1 LKGYILKLI
10 QVLRLIPGSR
20 AYRLTM
26 MALMCAVT
34 AVMAQVRFNVGP
46 IPYTMQNV
54 GVILSG
60 LLLPPAYAA
69 GAMSLYLMLIALGL
83 PLAAGFAGGP
93 SVILGYC
100 GGYLVGFVISAFLM
114 SLLSRA
120 YLRIRGIG
128 LGEVKGKDFAALL
141 ALSFV
146 AILPTYILGFIIF
159 SFYALPGSALYGWSA
174 KVSSWL
180 GLGTHG
186 VLTLLIASVLIFI
199 PQDLLM
205 DHVIAIAVAKSV
217 AGLLKSKGVGLV

>member
-1 LKGYILKLI
+1 
-10 QVLRLIPGSR
+10 VTVGSR

-26 MALMCAVT
+26 VALTCAVT

-46 IPYTMQNV
+46 VPYTMQNV

-69 GAMSLYLMLIALGL
+69 GAMLLYLLLIALGL
-83 PLAAGFAGGP
+83 PLAAGFVGGP

-100 GGYLVGFVISAFLM
+100 GGYLIGFVISAFLM

-120 YLRIRGIG
+120 YLRWRGIE
-128 LGEVKGKDFAALL
+128 LSEVRGKDFAALL

-146 AILPTYILGFIIF
+146 AILPTYVLGFIVF
-159 SFYALPGSALYGWSA
+159 SFYALPGSVLYGWSMR
-174 KVSSWL
+174 VSSWL
-180 GLGTHG
+180 GLGAHG
-186 VLTLLIASVLIFI
+186 ITALFIASVLIFI

-205 DHVIAIAVAKSV
+205 DHVIAIAVARGV
-217 AGLLKSKGVGLV
+217 AGLLKSKGVGLA

>member
-1 LKGYILKLI
+1 MGMD
-10 QVLRLIPGSR
+10 GG

-26 MALMCAVT
+26 VALMCAVT
-34 AVMAQVRFNVGP
+34 AVMAQVRFSVGP
-46 IPYTMQNV
+46 VPYTMQNV

-69 GAMSLYLMLIALGL
+69 GAMLLYLLLIALGL

-120 YLRIRGIG
+120 YLRWRGIE
-128 LGEVKGKDFAALL
+128 LSEVKGKDFAALL

-146 AILPTYILGFIIF
+146 AILPTYVLGFIVF
-159 SFYALPGSALYGWSA
+159 SFYALPGSALYGWSV

-180 GLGTHG
+180 GLGVRG
-186 VLTLLIASVLIFI
+186 IIALFIASVLIFI
-199 PQDLLM
+199 PQDLFV
-205 DHVIAIAVAKSV
+205 DHVIAIAVARGV

>member
-1 LKGYILKLI
+1 MGMS
-10 QVLRLIPGSR
+10 GG

-26 MALMCAVT
+26 VALMCAVT
-34 AVMAQVRFNVGP
+34 AVMAQVRFSVGP
-46 IPYTMQNV
+46 VPYTMQNV

-69 GAMSLYLMLIALGL
+69 GAMLLYLLLIAFGL

-120 YLRIRGIG
+120 YLRWRGIE
-128 LGEVKGKDFAALL
+128 LSEVRGKDFAALL

-146 AILPTYILGFIIF
+146 AILPTYVLGFIVF
-159 SFYALPGSALYGWSA
+159 SFYALPGSALYEWSV

-180 GLGTHG
+180 GLGARG
-186 VLTLLIASVLIFI
+186 IAALFIASVLIFI

-205 DHVIAIAVAKSV
+205 DHVIAIAVARGV
-217 AGLLKSKGVGLV
+217 AGLLKSKGVGFA

>member
-1 LKGYILKLI
+1 LTAGA
-10 QVLRLIPGSR
+10 R

-26 MALMCAVT
+26 VALMCAVT
-34 AVMAQVRFNVGP
+34 AIMAQVRFSVGP
-46 IPYTMQNV
+46 VPYTMQNV

-69 GAMSLYLMLIALGL
+69 GAMLLYLLLIALGL
-83 PLAAGFAGGP
+83 PLAAGFAGGL

-120 YLRIRGIG
+120 YLRWRGVE
-128 LGEVKGKDFAALL
+128 LSEVKGKDFAALL

-146 AILPTYILGFIIF
+146 AILPTYVLGFMVF
-159 SFYALPGSALYGWSA
+159 SLYALPGSVLYGWSV

-180 GLGTHG
+180 GLRVSG
-186 VLTLLIASVLIFI
+186 VTALFIASVLIFI
-199 PQDLLM
+199 PQDLFM
-205 DHVIAIAVAKSV
+205 DHVIAIAVARGI
-217 AGLLKSKGVGLV
+217 AGLLKSKGVGLA

>member
-1 LKGYILKLI
+1 MTAS
-10 QVLRLIPGSR
+10 VR

-26 MALMCAVT
+26 IALMCAVT
-34 AVMAQVRFNVGP
+34 AVMAQVRFSVGP
-46 IPYTMQNV
+46 VPYTMQNV

-69 GAMSLYLMLIALGL
+69 GAMLLYLLLIALGL

-100 GGYLVGFVISAFLM
+100 GGYLMGFVISAFLM

-120 YLRIRGIG
+120 YLSWRGIE
-128 LGEVKGKDFAALL
+128 LSEVQGKDFVVLL

-146 AILPTYILGFIIF
+146 AILPTYVLGFIVF
-159 SFYALPGSALYGWSA
+159 SFYALPGSVLYGWSVR
-174 KVSSWL
+174 VSSWL
-180 GLGTHG
+180 GLGARG
-186 VLTLLIASVLIFI
+186 LTALFISSVLIFV

-205 DHVIAIAVAKSV
+205 DHVIAIVVARGV
-217 AGLLKSKGVGLV
+217 AGLLKSKGVGLA